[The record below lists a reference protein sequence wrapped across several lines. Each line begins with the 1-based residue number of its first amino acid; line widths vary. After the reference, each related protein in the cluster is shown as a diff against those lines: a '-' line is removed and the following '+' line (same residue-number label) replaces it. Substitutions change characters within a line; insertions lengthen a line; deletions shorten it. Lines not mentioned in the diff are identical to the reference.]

1 MTEKTLK
8 KSYDK
13 KVSLGTSLAIQW
25 LRILLATYC
34 MTHGTLLKVMHQ
46 AGGRG
51 IWRRMNT
58 HIGMAES
65 LCCSPGTSTALLISY
80 MPTQNKKF
88 KVWGEKKNPPCSTGD
103 LGSIKGQGTMGQLSP
118 HATTRESEHCNEI
131 FHMNK
136 YPKCRI

>member
-13 KVSLGTSLAIQW
+13 KVSLGTSLAIQR

-65 LCCSPGTSTALLISY
+65 LCCSTGTSTAFLISY

-88 KVWGEKKNPPCSTGD
+88 KVWGKKKESALQYRRPGFHQRSGNY
-103 LGSIKGQGTMGQLSP
+103 GTTKSSC
-118 HATTRESEHCNEI
+118 HN
-131 FHMNK
+131 
-136 YPKCRI
+136 